1 MLSKAQINRLN
12 KLVNKYLRGEAT
24 SEEAAFVEKYY
35 QYFDHSADLTDSLS
49 ENDIDD
55 LQHKI
60 LEKIKEEM
68 SGDKDKPSS
77 TRNKWMGRLM
87 AAAAV
92 AIIVLG
98 GTIFFQAAWKTSKVE
113 EKRTVLTPVQNDV
126 APGGNRA
133 MITLEDGSRIF
144 LDSSNNGTISQQGN
158 IQVVKLS
165 DGEVLYKK
173 LNNKSSSVSINT
185 MSTPRGGQY
194 QLTLADGT
202 KVWMNAESSITY
214 PTAFTQNERKVAITG
229 EVYFEVAPMFHK
241 SGHSK
246 VPFIVKVNSTTGAG
260 DMEIQVLGT
269 HFNVNTYADNGST
282 TTTLL
287 EGSVLIKN
295 NMEEQILKPGQQA
308 AVQHTIKV
316 NDNVDTEMVMAWK
329 NGFFS
334 FSNTSLEMV
343 MKQLTRWYDVD
354 VLYEDKKPDMKFWG
368 SISMNSNLSQVLK
381 ILEESKVNFRIENK
395 TIIVLSNR
403 QKPKIK
409 E

>member
-1 MLSKAQINRLN
+1 MLSKDQIDRLN
-12 KLVNKYLRGEAT
+12 KLVKKYLRRKAT
-24 SEEAAFVEKYY
+24 TKETTFVEKYY

-49 ENDIDD
+49 EIDNDD
-55 LQHKI
+55 LQRRM

-77 TRNKWMGRLM
+77 IRNKWIGRMM

-92 AIIVLG
+92 TLIVVG
-98 GTIFFQAAWKTSKVE
+98 GTIFFQAAWKNNKVE
-113 EKRTVLTPVQNDV
+113 EIRAVIVPVQNDV

-144 LDSSNNGTISQQGN
+144 LDSSNNGTISQQDN
-158 IQVVKLS
+158 IQVVKLT
-165 DGEVLYKK
+165 DGEVVYKK
-173 LNNKSSSVSINT
+173 LDNRSSRVSINT
-185 MSTPRGGQY
+185 MTTPRGGQY

-214 PTAFTQNERKVAITG
+214 PTAFTQIERKVAITG
-229 EVYFEVAPMFHK
+229 EVYFEVAPMYHK
-241 SGHSK
+241 GDQRK
-246 VPFIVKVNSTTGAG
+246 VPFIVNVNSTTGVG

-287 EGSVLIKN
+287 EGAVLIKN
-295 NMEEQILKPGQQA
+295 NKEEKILKPGQQA

-316 NDNVDTEMVMAWK
+316 NDNVDTELVMAWK

-343 MKQLTRWYDVD
+343 MKQLARWYDVD
-354 VLYEDKKPDMKFWG
+354 VLFEDKKPDMKFWG

-395 TIIVLSNR
+395 KIIVLSNR
-403 QKPKIK
+403 
-409 E
+409 